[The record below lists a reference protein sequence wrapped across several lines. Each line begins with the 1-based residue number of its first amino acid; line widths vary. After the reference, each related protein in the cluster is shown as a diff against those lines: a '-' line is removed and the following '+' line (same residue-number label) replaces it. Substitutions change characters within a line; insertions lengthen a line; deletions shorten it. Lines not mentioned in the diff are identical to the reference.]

1 MADYPDSATDTWLV
15 ARVAQQ
21 DDVALMKLYSRHG
34 GLVYGTALRVL
45 RSPGM
50 AEEVT
55 QDVFLRVWRRPERW
69 NAALGAFP
77 AWLTTITRNAAI
89 DRLRKE
95 QRRAPLAHEEL
106 EDLLNQV
113 NVPNTAT
120 DNAWFDAQIVQRLL
134 QELPDSQRV
143 LVELAFYWGYTHT
156 ELAEQLDLPL
166 GTVKTRLRAG
176 LLKLRSLWE
185 QEQEAQ
191 AR

>member
-1 MADYPDSATDTWLV
+1 MSDYPDSATDTWLV

-21 DDVALMKLYSRHG
+21 DDAALMKLYARHG
-34 GLVYGTALRVL
+34 SLVYGTALRVL
-45 RSPGM
+45 RAPGL

-77 AWLTTITRNAAI
+77 AWLTTIARNAAI

-95 QRRAPLAHEEL
+95 QRRAPLAPEEL
-106 EDLLNQV
+106 DDLLHQLSEP
-113 NVPNTAT
+113 VPTT
-120 DNAWFDAQIVQRLL
+120 DHAWFDAQIMQQLL
-134 QELPDSQRV
+134 QELPENQRT
-143 LVELAFYWGYTHT
+143 LVELAFYWGYTHS

-176 LLKLRSLWE
+176 LIKLRVLWE
-185 QEQEAQ
+185 ESQQGT
-191 AR
+191 RG